1 MSGEASEVSRDRR
14 TRRREGRRL
23 GIRDSGH
30 QPRPVEIVRPPSSSE
45 FDALAVAEHWCD
57 ALVRGDLDTLV
68 SWYAPHGV
76 VHIQG
81 SVLAEPVDIGRAWAQ
96 SGVLGLQPSTVTLQE
111 STETPGDEFD
121 VIVRWVGS
129 GRHGVDIESRI
140 RVKQGDI
147 VEQWHGEVMRF
158 VPVVGPALEVSFA
171 GDVSTAERD
180 EVVAAMW
187 RVIERVESSVHQ
199 AGVRFERLGDPA
211 VSAPLRVQARLS
223 LNGRPLH
230 VRASGTT
237 VGDVVASMEARFRR
251 QLEEHADRVKALR
264 NRGTASPA
272 GQWRHADRP
281 DPWPPT
287 SQLMDEE
294 RLVIVRRTWAP
305 GPEHVDE
312 AVDDLDAL
320 DLEVLLFEE
329 LTTGEP
335 AVVWRRDD
343 GGYWLRCASGGDPL
357 PTMEPTP
364 FADIDVEAHPFPT
377 MDLESARTELAL
389 GVPWVAFRDSS
400 DGEVAVLYR
409 RIDGHDGLVVVGD
422 PATVS

>member
-1 MSGEASEVSRDRR
+1 MSGETAAGGRDRR

-30 QPRPVEIVRPPSSSE
+30 QPRPVEVIRPLSASE
-45 FDALAVAEHWCD
+45 LDAQAVVEHWCD
-57 ALVRGDLDTLV
+57 ALVRGDVEALV
-68 SWYAPHGV
+68 SWYAPHAV
-76 VHIQG
+76 VHLEG
-81 SVLAEPVDIGRAWAQ
+81 SVLVEPVDIGRAWAR
-96 SGVLGLQPSTVTLQE
+96 SGVLGVPPSTLTSQG
-111 STETPGDEFD
+111 SDGTPGTEFD

-140 RVKQGDI
+140 RVSQGDI
-147 VEQWHGEVMRF
+147 VEQWHGEVVRF
-158 VPVVGPALEVSFA
+158 VPVVGPSLEVSFA
-171 GDVSTAERD
+171 GDVTTAERD

-187 RVIERVESSVHQ
+187 RVIERVETSVHQ

-211 VSAPLRVQARLS
+211 VSTPLRVRARLS

-230 VRASGTT
+230 VRAEGTT
-237 VGDVVASMEARFRR
+237 VGEVVASMEARFRH

-264 NRGTASPA
+264 QRGTASPP

-281 DPWPPT
+281 DPWPPSST
-287 SQLMDEE
+287 LTDDE
-294 RLVIVRRTWAP
+294 RLVIVRRSWAP
-305 GPEHVDE
+305 GPEHLDE

-335 AVVWRRDD
+335 AVVWRRED
-343 GGYWLRCASGGDPL
+343 GGYRMRCASGGDPI
-357 PTMEPTP
+357 PTMEPAP
-364 FADIDVEAHPFPT
+364 FADVEVDVHPFPT
-377 MDLESARTELAL
+377 MDLESARTELKL
-389 GVPWVAFRDSS
+389 GSPWVAFRNAL
-400 DGEVAVLYR
+400 DGEVGVLYR

-422 PATVS
+422 QITT